1 MTEKLFQAFQTGAI
15 HLYYGSNNKPEPEI
29 VNPASVIFF
38 NMDSDNEE
46 NVSLVKDLVENKGA
60 YEDFVNQDKFLPGA
74 ADIIMDRLEK
84 LRAVFEKVLK

>member
-1 MTEKLFQAFQTGAI
+1 MANVLLENTNVFEL
-15 HLYYGSNNKPEPEI
+15 KPEYQVEALRKRFGAEQ
-29 VNPASVIFF
+29 NALKGSY
-38 NMDSDNEE
+38 NS
-46 NVSLVKDLVENKGA
+46 NVVEKHRIQGA